1 MTKYTYCCLM
11 LLLGAFC
18 AAQETFDY
26 KAAEAKIKKYIYS
39 RPDSTKIIIRD
50 ILSRKN
56 LHDTILGNVY
66 NIYGIYYN
74 HLAMEDSSLYYYN
87 KAMAILKDYPKI
99 KTRPLMNASVV
110 YRNKG
115 EYDKSFQ
122 MLEDALA
129 INKKLGLRK
138 NEAIVYSNM
147 SSNYQ
152 FMLDYDKAVD
162 YALKG
167 IAIIEKENEKIL
179 LGPLKQKLANTY
191 MKMENFHFAKELNLE
206 SLKLFKTYNDNANHA
221 ITLINLAECEIHL
234 SQLDNAKRHLKQ
246 AIKEQQIINNP
257 HHTAIAYS
265 KLGNIARI
273 ESDVESAEKNYTTAI
288 KILHELNSISLVLIA
303 AEYIE
308 LLNKSGQY
316 SKALPVIE
324 RVKGASIFGSVN
336 DEDKARFKLAAAKA
350 YSETNNSQKALADL
364 EKVMALKKG
373 LNTATNTAETQELQ
387 AQFET
392 KIRQQKNK
400 VLQSDHISLK
410 KTGEAQR
417 LKTISIVIACIG
429 AIAVSGLLLRSHR
442 LKSRLRA
449 EALKAAE
456 TERSAW
462 KQHHDHEKDI
472 TSTQQYLIGE
482 KQRELASS
490 ALKMAGYQDSL
501 RQIAE
506 KCDSGAIREMK
517 ELKAE
522 LRTLLRQNEYWKQF
536 EARFNSL
543 HPDFAESL
551 AVRFPA
557 LTKNDIEFCSLLKLN
572 LSNKEIA
579 SLLQISHETAITKKY
594 RIKKKLS
601 LANDTEFENLLGGI

>member
-1 MTKYTYCCLM
+1 MTKYTYCCLL
-11 LLLGAFC
+11 LLLGTFC
-18 AAQETFDY
+18 AAQETFNY
-26 KAAEAKIKKYIYS
+26 KAAEAKIKKYIFS

-56 LHDTILGNVY
+56 LHDTILGNAY
-66 NIYGIYYN
+66 NSYGIYFN
-74 HLAMEDSSLYYYN
+74 HMAMGDSALYYYN
-87 KAMAILKDYPKI
+87 KAIAALKDYPKK
-99 KTRPLMNASVV
+99 KTSPMANASVI
-110 YRNKG
+110 YRNRG

-122 MLEDALA
+122 ILEDALV
-129 INKKLGLRK
+129 IIKKHGFRK

-152 FMLDYDKAVD
+152 FMLEYDKAVD
-162 YALKG
+162 YLLKG
-167 IAIIEKENEKIL
+167 IAIIEKENELIL

-206 SLKLFKTYNDNANHA
+206 SLKLFKTYHDDANYA

-234 SQLDNAKRHLKQ
+234 SQLNEAKKHLKQ
-246 AIKEQQIINNP
+246 AIKEQLIINNP
-257 HHTAIAYS
+257 HHKAIAYS
-265 KLGNIARI
+265 KLGNIARM
-273 ESDVESAEKNYTTAI
+273 ETDLDSAEKNYTAAI
-288 KILHELNSISLVLIA
+288 KILHDLNSISQVLIA

-324 RVKGASIFGSVN
+324 RVKGAPIFGSAN
-336 DEDKARFKLAAAKA
+336 AEEKARFNLAAAKA
-350 YSETNNSQKALADL
+350 YSETDNSHKALAGL
-364 EKVMALKKG
+364 EKAIALKQDLKK
-373 LNTATNTAETQELQ
+373 TANSTETQKLQ

-400 VLQSDHISLK
+400 ALQSANISLK
-410 KTGEAQR
+410 KTGESQR
-417 LKTISIVIACIG
+417 LKTISLVIVCLG
-429 AIAVSGLLLRSHR
+429 AIAVSGLALRSHR
-442 LKSRLRA
+442 LKSRLRE
-449 EALKAAE
+449 EALRAAE
-456 TERSAW
+456 TERAAW
-462 KQHHDHEKDI
+462 KQQHDHEKEI
-472 TSTQQYLIGE
+472 TGTQQQLIVE

-501 RQIAE
+501 RQIIE
-506 KCDSGAIREMK
+506 KCDSGPIGHMTD
-517 ELKAE
+517 LKAE

-551 AVRFPA
+551 GARFPA

-579 SLLQISHETAITKKY
+579 SLLQISHETTITKKY

-601 LANDTEFENLLGGI
+601 LSDDTEFGNLLEGI